1 MKVDDV
7 FSSDLSHA
15 EVRMSESV
23 ASLMM
28 RARHAMQGTQRP
40 TQCGQKKEKPAHLRT
55 GASARQRQTGACLGV
70 TTPTTNACLKHSNF
84 LKQHRQAHG

>member
-1 MKVDDV
+1 
-7 FSSDLSHA
+7 
-15 EVRMSESV
+15 MSESV

-28 RARHAMQGTQRP
+28 RAKHAMQGTQRP
-40 TQCGQKKEKPAHLRT
+40 TKCGQKKEKPAHLRT

-84 LKQHRQAHG
+84 LKTTSTSAWLKHSNSLRQVG